1 MTIHKQIDNI
11 VTKEKEKKLSYTLLN
26 TLEQYKQSTDND
38 IENDRMLMMTLRTD
52 VADIIHKL
60 QDYQKKEAFAVDQGD
75 MLDQVIDTL
84 DDILGDVCDPKEQEL
99 TKAKEY
105 HEHLRTE
112 RNIAKLYQ
120 RFQSKKQTYTR

>member
-1 MTIHKQIDNI
+1 MRGGENPPLTIHKQIDNI
-11 VTKEKEKKLSYTLLN
+11 LTKEKEKKVTYTLLN

-112 RNIAKLYQ
+112 RNIA
-120 RFQSKKQTYTR
+120 

>member
-11 VTKEKEKKLSYTLLN
+11 LTKEKEKKLSYTLLN

-112 RNIAKLYQ
+112 RNIA
-120 RFQSKKQTYTR
+120 

>member
-1 MTIHKQIDNI
+1 MRGGESPPLTIHKQIDNI

-38 IENDRMLMMTLRTD
+38 IENDRMLIMTLRTD

-112 RNIAKLYQ
+112 RNIA
-120 RFQSKKQTYTR
+120 

>member
-1 MTIHKQIDNI
+1 MRGGESPPLTIHKQIDNI
-11 VTKEKEKKLSYTLLN
+11 LTKEKEKKLSYTLLN

-112 RNIAKLYQ
+112 RNIA
-120 RFQSKKQTYTR
+120 

>member
-1 MTIHKQIDNI
+1 VRGGDNPPLTIHKQIDNI
-11 VTKEKEKKLSYTLLN
+11 LTKEKEKKLSYTLLN

-112 RNIAKLYQ
+112 RNIA
-120 RFQSKKQTYTR
+120 

>member
-1 MTIHKQIDNI
+1 MRGGDNPPLTIHKQIDNI
-11 VTKEKEKKLSYTLLN
+11 LTKEKEKKLSYTLLN

-38 IENDRMLMMTLRTD
+38 SENDRMLMMTLRTD

-112 RNIAKLYQ
+112 RNIA
-120 RFQSKKQTYTR
+120 

>member
-1 MTIHKQIDNI
+1 MRGGDNPPVTIHKQIDNI
-11 VTKEKEKKLSYTLLN
+11 LTKEKEKKLSYTLLN

-112 RNIAKLYQ
+112 RNIA
-120 RFQSKKQTYTR
+120 

>member
-1 MTIHKQIDNI
+1 MRGGDNPPLTIYKQIDNI

-112 RNIAKLYQ
+112 RNIA
-120 RFQSKKQTYTR
+120 

>member
-1 MTIHKQIDNI
+1 MRGGDNPPLTIHKQIDNI

-112 RNIAKLYQ
+112 RNIA
-120 RFQSKKQTYTR
+120 

>member
-1 MTIHKQIDNI
+1 MRGGANPPLTIHKQIDNI

-112 RNIAKLYQ
+112 RNIA
-120 RFQSKKQTYTR
+120 

>member
-1 MTIHKQIDNI
+1 MRGGENPPLTIHKQIDNI
-11 VTKEKEKKLSYTLLN
+11 LTKEKEKKLSYTLLN

-38 IENDRMLMMTLRTD
+38 IENDRMLMMTLRID

-112 RNIAKLYQ
+112 RNIA
-120 RFQSKKQTYTR
+120 

>member
-1 MTIHKQIDNI
+1 MWGGGDNPPLTIHKQIDNI

-38 IENDRMLMMTLRTD
+38 IENDRMLIMTLRTD

-112 RNIAKLYQ
+112 RNIA
-120 RFQSKKQTYTR
+120 

>member
-1 MTIHKQIDNI
+1 MRGGDNPPLTIHKQIDNI
-11 VTKEKEKKLSYTLLN
+11 LTKEKEKKLSYTLLN

-112 RNIAKLYQ
+112 RNIA
-120 RFQSKKQTYTR
+120 

>member
-1 MTIHKQIDNI
+1 MRGGDNPPLTIHKQIDNI

-38 IENDRMLMMTLRTD
+38 IENDRMLIMTLRTD

-105 HEHLRTE
+105 HEHLTTE
-112 RNIAKLYQ
+112 QNIA
-120 RFQSKKQTYTR
+120 

>member
-1 MTIHKQIDNI
+1 MRGGESPPLTIHKQIDNI
-11 VTKEKEKKLSYTLLN
+11 LTKEKEKKLSYTLLN

-105 HEHLRTE
+105 HEHLTTE
-112 RNIAKLYQ
+112 QNIA
-120 RFQSKKQTYTR
+120 

>member
-1 MTIHKQIDNI
+1 MRGGDNPPLTIHKQIDNI
-11 VTKEKEKKLSYTLLN
+11 LTKEKEKKLSYTLLN

-105 HEHLRTE
+105 HEHLTTE
-112 RNIAKLYQ
+112 QNIA
-120 RFQSKKQTYTR
+120 

>member
-1 MTIHKQIDNI
+1 MRGGDNPPLTIHKQIDNI

-38 IENDRMLMMTLRTD
+38 SENDRMLMMTLRTD

-112 RNIAKLYQ
+112 RNIA
-120 RFQSKKQTYTR
+120 

>member
-1 MTIHKQIDNI
+1 MRGGDNPPLTIHKQIDNI
-11 VTKEKEKKLSYTLLN
+11 LTKEKEKKLSYTLLN

-84 DDILGDVCDPKEQEL
+84 DDILGDVYDPKEQEL

-112 RNIAKLYQ
+112 RNIA
-120 RFQSKKQTYTR
+120 

>member
-1 MTIHKQIDNI
+1 MRGGDNPPLTIHKQIDNI
-11 VTKEKEKKLSYTLLN
+11 LTKEKEKKLSYTLLN

-38 IENDRMLMMTLRTD
+38 IENDRMLIMTLRTD

-112 RNIAKLYQ
+112 RNIA
-120 RFQSKKQTYTR
+120 

>member
-1 MTIHKQIDNI
+1 MRGGESPPLTIHKQIDNI
-11 VTKEKEKKLSYTLLN
+11 VTKEKEKKLSYSLLN

-38 IENDRMLMMTLRTD
+38 IENDRMLIMTLRTD

-112 RNIAKLYQ
+112 RNIA
-120 RFQSKKQTYTR
+120 

>member
-1 MTIHKQIDNI
+1 MRGGDNPPLTIHKQIDNI

-38 IENDRMLMMTLRTD
+38 IENDRMLIMTLRTD

-112 RNIAKLYQ
+112 RNIA
-120 RFQSKKQTYTR
+120 

>member
-1 MTIHKQIDNI
+1 MRGGESPPLTIHKQIDNI
-11 VTKEKEKKLSYTLLN
+11 LTKEKEKKLSYTLLN

-38 IENDRMLMMTLRTD
+38 IENDRMLIMTLRTD

-112 RNIAKLYQ
+112 RNIA
-120 RFQSKKQTYTR
+120 

>member
-1 MTIHKQIDNI
+1 MRGGDNPPLTIHKQIDNI

-84 DDILGDVCDPKEQEL
+84 DDILGDGCDPKEQEL

-112 RNIAKLYQ
+112 RNIA
-120 RFQSKKQTYTR
+120 

>member
-1 MTIHKQIDNI
+1 MRGGDNPPLTIHKQIDNI

-60 QDYQKKEAFAVDQGD
+60 KDYQKKEAFAVDQGD

-105 HEHLRTE
+105 HEHLRPE
-112 RNIAKLYQ
+112 RNIA
-120 RFQSKKQTYTR
+120 

>member
-1 MTIHKQIDNI
+1 MRGGDNPPLSIHKQIDNI
-11 VTKEKEKKLSYTLLN
+11 LTKEKEKKLSYTLLN

-38 IENDRMLMMTLRTD
+38 IENDRMLMMTLRID

-112 RNIAKLYQ
+112 RNIA
-120 RFQSKKQTYTR
+120 

>member
-1 MTIHKQIDNI
+1 MRGGDNPPLTIHKQIDNI

-60 QDYQKKEAFAVDQGD
+60 QDYQKKEAFAVEQGD

-112 RNIAKLYQ
+112 RNIA
-120 RFQSKKQTYTR
+120 

>member
-1 MTIHKQIDNI
+1 MRGGDNPPLTIHKQIDNI
-11 VTKEKEKKLSYTLLN
+11 LTKEKEKKLSYTLLN

-60 QDYQKKEAFAVDQGD
+60 QDYQKKEAFAVDLGD

-112 RNIAKLYQ
+112 RNIA
-120 RFQSKKQTYTR
+120 

>member
-1 MTIHKQIDNI
+1 MRGGDNPPLTIHKQIDNI

-75 MLDQVIDTL
+75 MLDQVIDNI
-84 DDILGDVCDPKEQEL
+84 DHILGDVCDPKEQEL

-112 RNIAKLYQ
+112 RNIA
-120 RFQSKKQTYTR
+120 

>member
-1 MTIHKQIDNI
+1 MRGGESPPLTIHKQIDNI
-11 VTKEKEKKLSYTLLN
+11 LTKEEEKKLSYTLLN

-38 IENDRMLMMTLRTD
+38 IENDRMLIMTLRTD

-105 HEHLRTE
+105 HEHLTTE
-112 RNIAKLYQ
+112 QNIA
-120 RFQSKKQTYTR
+120 

>member
-1 MTIHKQIDNI
+1 VRGGDNPPLTIHKQIDNI

-112 RNIAKLYQ
+112 RNIA
-120 RFQSKKQTYTR
+120 

>member
-1 MTIHKQIDNI
+1 MRGGENPPLTIHKQIDNI
-11 VTKEKEKKLSYTLLN
+11 LTKEKEKKLSYTLLN

-112 RNIAKLYQ
+112 RNIA
-120 RFQSKKQTYTR
+120 

>member
-1 MTIHKQIDNI
+1 MRGGDNPPLTIHKQIDNI
-11 VTKEKEKKLSYTLLN
+11 LTKEKEKKLSYTLLN

-38 IENDRMLMMTLRTD
+38 IENDRMLIMTLRTD

-105 HEHLRTE
+105 HEHLTTE
-112 RNIAKLYQ
+112 QNIA
-120 RFQSKKQTYTR
+120 

>member
-1 MTIHKQIDNI
+1 MRGGDNPPLTIHKQIDNI

-52 VADIIHKL
+52 VADIIHNL

-112 RNIAKLYQ
+112 RNIA
-120 RFQSKKQTYTR
+120 

>member
-1 MTIHKQIDNI
+1 MRGGENPPLTIHKQIDNI

-112 RNIAKLYQ
+112 RNIA
-120 RFQSKKQTYTR
+120 

>member
-1 MTIHKQIDNI
+1 LRGGENPPLTIHKQIDNI

-112 RNIAKLYQ
+112 RNIA
-120 RFQSKKQTYTR
+120 

>member
-1 MTIHKQIDNI
+1 MRGGANPPLTIHKQIDNI
-11 VTKEKEKKLSYTLLN
+11 LTKEKEKKLSYTLLN

-112 RNIAKLYQ
+112 RNIA
-120 RFQSKKQTYTR
+120 

>member
-1 MTIHKQIDNI
+1 MRGGDNPPLTIHKQIDNI

-105 HEHLRTE
+105 HEHLGTE
-112 RNIAKLYQ
+112 RNIA
-120 RFQSKKQTYTR
+120 